1 MSRTVLRWGIVVAV
15 ALVWSVRPAPL
26 AHALLETPPESAEVA
41 EVSGVTGT
49 GLDAD
54 LPTVTWG
61 QLRALDI
68 RTGDAGALR
77 RLHGRKVR
85 VPGFIVPLDDF
96 QEEMAEFLLVP
107 YYGACVHTPPPPANQ
122 MIFARTTGDRIR
134 AAWWRPVWLE
144 GTLLITPYRSVYG
157 EAGFRMTVDRVLP
170 YEGE

>member
-1 MSRTVLRWGIVVAV
+1 MPKSLLRWGFVAAVAV
-15 ALVWSVRPAPL
+15 LWSVRPAPL
-26 AHALLETPPESAEVA
+26 AHAVH
-41 EVSGVTGT
+41 
-49 GLDAD
+49 DAPDVD
-54 LPTVTWG
+54 LALASTDVPTVTWG

-68 RTGDAGALR
+68 RTGDAGELR

-122 MIFARTTGDRIR
+122 MIFAHTAGGRIR
-134 AAWWRPVWLE
+134 ASWWRPVWLE
-144 GTLLITPYRSVYG
+144 GTLRITPYRSVYG

-170 YEGE
+170 YEKE

>member
-1 MSRTVLRWGIVVAV
+1 MSKTFLRWGLVAAVAV
-15 ALVWSVRPAPL
+15 FWSVRPAPL
-26 AHALLETPPESAEVA
+26 AHALLDTPDAEAAVA
-41 EVSGVTGT
+41 VGAPS
-49 GLDAD
+49 D

-122 MIFARTTGDRIR
+122 MIFARTTGKRVR
-134 AAWWRPVWLE
+134 VGWWQPVWLE

-170 YEGE
+170 YEEE